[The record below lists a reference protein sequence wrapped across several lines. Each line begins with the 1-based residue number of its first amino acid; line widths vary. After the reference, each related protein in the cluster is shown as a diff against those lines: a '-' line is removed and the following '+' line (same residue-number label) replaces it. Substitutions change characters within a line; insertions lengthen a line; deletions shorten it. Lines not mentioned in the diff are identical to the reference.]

1 MSLITHLLLATFLII
16 LGYSS
21 GTQGSSDK
29 VIRAGI
35 VLTNLK
41 QDKETEYLS
50 PEDLPEDVEA
60 KPASNPNA
68 AESADTPPPLAAA
81 AQSIDRPE
89 FTGAEAVK
97 TTELD
102 ANQMADVPNKG
113 KLDSQYELSEEDL
126 ELIRADQRLLKSR
139 APIGDPV
146 TLSIFGSEGLNG
158 RSFAFVIDRS
168 KSMGAGG
175 LDVIRASRKELSAA
189 INKLESHH
197 LFQIIGYHE
206 RTTVVSKTRK
216 MLKATDENKNAVP
229 GFIDSLGAYGATN
242 HENGLVAAIAF
253 KPDVIVLM
261 TDGGYPELNESEL
274 KLMNRFASGCQI
286 HCIQFGIGPMQQSI
300 NFMTK
305 LAEQN
310 NGSFRYVDVRELR
323 KKNE

>member
-1 MSLITHLLLATFLII
+1 MTSQAKINFEPNSPSAATWEKKKWRPISMSLITHLLLATFLII

-68 AESADTPPPLAAA
+68 AESANTPPPLAAA

-113 KLDSQYELSEEDL
+113 KLDS
-126 ELIRADQRLLKSR
+126 
-139 APIGDPV
+139 
-146 TLSIFGSEGLNG
+146 
-158 RSFAFVIDRS
+158 
-168 KSMGAGG
+168 
-175 LDVIRASRKELSAA
+175 
-189 INKLESHH
+189 
-197 LFQIIGYHE
+197 
-206 RTTVVSKTRK
+206 
-216 MLKATDENKNAVP
+216 
-229 GFIDSLGAYGATN
+229 
-242 HENGLVAAIAF
+242 
-253 KPDVIVLM
+253 
-261 TDGGYPELNESEL
+261 
-274 KLMNRFASGCQI
+274 
-286 HCIQFGIGPMQQSI
+286 
-300 NFMTK
+300 
-305 LAEQN
+305 
-310 NGSFRYVDVRELR
+310 
-323 KKNE
+323 